1 VNEHATQIKSR
12 LPQNEYPFES
22 NFAQVGSHRMHYL
35 DEGEGPVIVMVH
47 GNPSWS
53 FYYRKLV
60 ETLSKTHRCI
70 VPDHIGCGLS
80 DKPSDD
86 TYAFTLEQ
94 RINDLD
100 ELLKQVCPNEQVV
113 MVVHDW
119 GGMIGTSWATQHSD
133 RIRALV
139 VLNTAAFHMPSD
151 KTLPWQ
157 LYLARNTSLGSL
169 LVRGFNAFS
178 VGASVIGC
186 TRRPMTSEIKKAY
199 QAPYDSWNNRIAT
212 LRFVQDIPLEP
223 GDSGYDIVSQTSES
237 LSLFGNTP
245 TFIGWGLKDVVFDE
259 TFLRVWKEKFPHATT
274 VEVSDGGHYI
284 LEDAPEIMLPA
295 VEKFITEL

>member
-1 VNEHATQIKSR
+1 
-12 LPQNEYPFES
+12 
-22 NFAQVGSHRMHYL
+22 MHYL
-35 DEGEGPVIVMVH
+35 DEGSGPVVVMVH

-60 ETLSKTHRCI
+60 QRLSETHRCI

-80 DKPSDD
+80 DKPTDD

-94 RINDLD
+94 RISDLD
-100 ELLKQVCPNEQVV
+100 QLLSQVCPDEPVI

-119 GGMIGTSWATQHSD
+119 GGMIGTSWATRNHD
-133 RIRALV
+133 RIKGLV

-151 KTLPWQ
+151 KSLPWQ
-157 LYLARNTSLGSL
+157 LFLARNTSLGSL

-186 TRRPMTSEIKKAY
+186 TRKPMPSAIKKAY

-223 GDSGYDIVSQTSES
+223 GDSGYDIVSKTSDS
-237 LSLFGNTP
+237 LALFQETP

-259 TFLRVWKEKFPHATT
+259 TFLRVWKTKFPNATT
-274 VEVSDGGHYI
+274 VEVPDGGHYI

-295 VEKFITEL
+295 VEKFISEL